1 MKNPEADIHD
11 QSQLP
16 ADNGKQKVRSAEVG
30 TDILKALAELSPSTS
45 LSRLAEHVQMPAS
58 KVHRYLQA
66 LIASGFAEQDSATNH
81 YGLGREALRVG
92 LAALGSIDVLKIAAL
107 PLSQLRDELNES
119 CFIAVWGNQGATVVS
134 IEPAV
139 RAVTVVTQ
147 IGSVLPLLT
156 SSTGLVF
163 AAYLPE
169 RETVELRDREPGR
182 PAPQCRGLPGGIGR
196 HSRPWAAPCAR
207 PADARCGCVVGTGVQ
222 CLGAGGG
229 RDDRGRANVDFSCRR
244 TWAGGATAAGSGPRD
259 QLAHGLF
266 AGRVSACSTI
276 ARYVK
281 VNVISS
287 YFSYR
292 IKRLFLTHWPA

>member
-1 MKNPEADIHD
+1 MPMTKA
-11 QSQLP
+11 SSP

-139 RAVTVVTQ
+139 REVTVVTQ

-169 RETVELRDREPGR
+169 RETVDLRDRELAALQHTAEDYQAVLAGIR
-182 PAPQCRGLPGGIGR
+182 DRGLQHVHGLLMPGVDAL
-196 HSRPWAAPCAR
+196 SAPVFNALGQVV
-207 PADARCGCVVGTGVQ
+207 AVMTVVGPTSIFHADEHGP
-222 CLGAGGG
+222 
-229 RDDRGRANVDFSCRR
+229 
-244 TWAGGATAAGSGPRD
+244 AAQRL
-259 QLAHGLF
+259 LA
-266 AGRVSACSTI
+266 A
-276 ARYVK
+276 ARETSWRMGY
-281 VNVISS
+281 S
-287 YFSYR
+287 
-292 IKRLFLTHWPA
+292 PAA